1 MHEVGHTLGL
11 RHNFRASTI
20 YTQSQLDDS
29 AFTATNGISGSVME
43 YNAVNIAAKGGKQGT
58 YGMKVLGPYDYW
70 AIEYGYK
77 EIAPDQETDELKRV
91 AARNNEPM
99 LAYATDEDAAFAIDP
114 EANQSDL
121 GIDPLDFARRRFT
134 LVQEMWDRWQSRTLK
149 PGENYTVLRRIVERG
164 LIVMTGASTNV
175 AKYIGGVTTLRDHA
189 GSPRAPLTP
198 IESARQREALKIIA
212 NGLFSADSF
221 RFKPEFM
228 RRVQVDWLDR
238 NDIFDIGLS
247 TPSVDYSLGTQVLT
261 AQRKVLAQLLS
272 DGVAQRLLDSEVKY
286 ADPRSAMR
294 LSEVYD
300 TMKDSIWSELRTG
313 RDITPLRRNLQ
324 REHLARLANVLLRP
338 SASMPADARALQR
351 EEAKD
356 LRREIAAAQGRPG
369 FSKEARAHLSEALTQ
384 LDEALKAP
392 IVRQAV

>member
-1 MHEVGHTLGL
+1 
-11 RHNFRASTI
+11 
-20 YTQSQLDDS
+20 
-29 AFTATNGISGSVME
+29 
-43 YNAVNIAAKGGKQGT
+43 
-58 YGMKVLGPYDYW
+58 
-70 AIEYGYK
+70 
-77 EIAPDQETDELKRV
+77 
-91 AARNNEPM
+91 
-99 LAYATDEDAAFAIDP
+99 
-114 EANQSDL
+114 
-121 GIDPLDFARRRFT
+121 
-134 LVQEMWDRWQSRTLK
+134 VQEMWDRWQSRTLK

-164 LIVMTGASTNV
+164 LVVMTGASTNV

-198 IESARQREALKIIA
+198 IDSARQREALKIIA

-238 NDIFDIGLS
+238 GDIFDLGLS
-247 TPSVDYSLGTQVLT
+247 TPGVDYSLGTQVMT
-261 AQRKVLAQLLS
+261 AQRKVLNQLMS
-272 DGVAQRLLDSEVKY
+272 DGVAQRLLDSEVKF

-300 TMKDSIWSELRTG
+300 TLKDSIWSELRTG

-324 REHLARLANVLLRP
+324 REHLSRLANVLLRP
-338 SASMPADARALQR
+338 GASMPADARALQR
-351 EEAKD
+351 EEAKT
-356 LRREIAAAQGRPG
+356 LRREIAAAQNRPG

-392 IVRQAV
+392 IVRQAA